1 MSKEQEICGT
11 SRLLPRISWMLLLSL
26 RTRFHCNSIQN
37 DINVRTL
44 REMFHHIAVC
54 TAARFG
60 GNATAP
66 HIGVGSVVFLRFIG
80 PAISIPALQPDE
92 NLSPEVKRAL
102 VLVTKIIQNLAS
114 NSLFTEQNMISLNPF
129 LESNIKRVLE
139 FIRSISVRL
148 PCVKLIVGPAS
159 IETRAVHLESNK

>member
-1 MSKEQEICGT
+1 M
-11 SRLLPRISWMLLLSL
+11 RLWNLLIL
-26 RTRFHCNSIQN
+26 FHCNSTTAVLTI
-37 DINVRTL
+37 RTL

-80 PAISIPALQPDE
+80 PAISIPSLQPE
-92 NLSPEVKRAL
+92 EHLRPEVKRAL

-114 NSLFTEQNMISLNPF
+114 NAMFTEQNMMALNPF

-139 FIRSISVRL
+139 FIRSISVS
-148 PCVKLIVGPAS
+148 PVAS
-159 IETRAVHLESNK
+159 SLS

>member
-1 MSKEQEICGT
+1 
-11 SRLLPRISWMLLLSL
+11 
-26 RTRFHCNSIQN
+26 
-37 DINVRTL
+37 
-44 REMFHHIAVC
+44 MFHHIAVC

-159 IETRAVHLESNK
+159 IEKRAVHLESNK